1 MSLRLSQRVQA
12 LPPSG
17 IRKFFDL
24 VVGAKDIISLGVGE
38 PDFATP
44 WGVSAEG
51 VYAIEHGRTSYT
63 SNLGLLSCREAVS
76 DYLAARFGA
85 QYDPASEI
93 LLTIGVS
100 EAVDIILRTLL
111 DPGDEVILP
120 EPTYVCYG
128 PLVQMAGGKA
138 VSVDTSES
146 GFLPTAESISKAVSP
161 RTKALI
167 LCSPSNP
174 TGRVIPKETLS
185 ALLALAVAEKFW
197 IIADEVYAELVYDVA
212 FTSMASLP
220 GAKSQVILLNG
231 FSKAFAM
238 TGWRL
243 GYLCAPPEV
252 VAQANKIHQYSALCA
267 PIMSQ
272 YAAIEALK
280 NGMKDLEIM
289 RQSYHHRRNYVVTT
303 FEEMG
308 LSLHAPEGAF
318 YCFPSIRETGLSSEE
333 FAMRL
338 LEEKRVAVVPG
349 SVFGLGGEGHI
360 RCCYAADFVLL
371 KEALSRI
378 SAFVKAL

>member
-1 MSLRLSQRVQA
+1 
-12 LPPSG
+12 
-17 IRKFFDL
+17 
-24 VVGAKDIISLGVGE
+24 
-38 PDFATP
+38 
-44 WGVSAEG
+44 
-51 VYAIEHGRTSYT
+51 
-63 SNLGLLSCREAVS
+63 
-76 DYLAARFGA
+76 
-85 QYDPASEI
+85 
-93 LLTIGVS
+93 
-100 EAVDIILRTLL
+100 
-111 DPGDEVILP
+111 
-120 EPTYVCYG
+120 
-128 PLVQMAGGKA
+128 
-138 VSVDTSES
+138 
-146 GFLPTAESISKAVSP
+146 
-161 RTKALI
+161 
-167 LCSPSNP
+167 
-174 TGRVIPKETLS
+174 
-185 ALLALAVAEKFW
+185 LALAVAEKFW

-272 YAAIEALK
+272 YAAIEALR

>member
-1 MSLRLSQRVQA
+1 MSMMLSRRVRD

-44 WGVSAEG
+44 WTVRSEG

-63 SNLGLLSCREAVS
+63 SNLGLLACREAISGYLKDRFSVS
-76 DYLAARFGA
+76 YN
-85 QYDPASEI
+85 PETEI

-100 EAVDIILRTLL
+100 EAVDIVLRTLL
-111 DPGDEVILP
+111 DPGDEVIVP
-120 EPTYVCYG
+120 EPSYVCYG
-128 PLVQMAGGKA
+128 PLVQMAGGTV
-138 VSVDTSES
+138 VSVDTSDT
-146 GFLPTAESISKAVSP
+146 GFIPTPDMLQSVVSP

-174 TGRVIPKETLS
+174 TGRVIPKETLLE
-185 ALLALAVAEKFW
+185 LLALAVKHQFW
-197 IIADEVYAELVYDVA
+197 IVADEVYAELVYDVA
-212 FTSMASLP
+212 FTSVASLP
-220 GAKSQVILLNG
+220 GAKDHVILLNG

-267 PIMSQ
+267 PIMAQ
-272 YAAIEALK
+272 YAAIEAVK
-280 NGMKDLEIM
+280 NGLSELESM
-289 RQSYHHRRNYVVTT
+289 RRSYEHRRNYVVTA
-303 FEEMG
+303 FQEMG
-308 LSLHAPEGAF
+308 LSLHVPEGAF
-318 YCFPSIRETGLSSEE
+318 YCFPSIRETGLSSEV

-360 RCCYAADFVLL
+360 RCCYAADFDLL

-378 SAFVKAL
+378 AAFVKAL

>member
-1 MSLRLSQRVQA
+1 MSLDLSRRVRD

-24 VVGAKDIISLGVGE
+24 VIGAKDIISLGVGE

-44 WGVSAEG
+44 WTVRSEG

-63 SNLGLLSCREAVS
+63 SNLGLLACREAVS
-76 DYLAARFGA
+76 GYLKTRFKA
-85 QYDPASEI
+85 TYDPVSEI

-100 EAVDIILRTLL
+100 EAVDIVLRTLI
-111 DPGDEVILP
+111 DPGDEVIVP
-120 EPTYVCYG
+120 EPSYVCYG
-128 PLVQMAGGKA
+128 PLVQMAGGTV
-138 VSVDTSES
+138 VSVDTSDS
-146 GFLPTAESISKAVSP
+146 GFIPTSETIAKVVSS

-174 TGRVIPKETLS
+174 TGRVIPKETLAS
-185 ALLALAVAEKFW
+185 LLALAVAEKFW
-197 IIADEVYAELVYDVA
+197 IIADEVYAELVYDVT
-212 FTSMASLP
+212 FTSVASLP

-243 GYLCAPPEV
+243 GYMCAPAAV

-267 PIMSQ
+267 PIMAQ
-272 YAAIEALK
+272 YAAIEAVK
-280 NGMKDLEIM
+280 NGLQDLETM
-289 RQSYHHRRNYVVTT
+289 RLSYQHRRNYVATA
-303 FEEMG
+303 FQEMG
-308 LSLHAPEGAF
+308 LSLHVPEGAF
-318 YCFPSIRETGLSSEE
+318 YCFPSIRQTGLSSEA

-360 RCCYAADFVLL
+360 RCCYAADFDLL

-378 SAFVKAL
+378 AAFVEAL

>member
-1 MSLRLSQRVQA
+1 MSLELSRRVLD

-44 WGVSAEG
+44 WTVRSEG

-63 SNLGLLSCREAVS
+63 SNLGLLACREAVS
-76 DYLAARFGA
+76 GYLKTRFSVS
-85 QYDPASEI
+85 YDPAAEI

-100 EAVDIILRTLL
+100 EAVDIVLRTLL
-111 DPGDEVILP
+111 DPGDEVIVP
-120 EPTYVCYG
+120 EPSYVCYG
-128 PLVQMAGGKA
+128 PLVKMAGGTVVA
-138 VSVDTSES
+138 MDTSDS
-146 GFLPTAESISKAVSP
+146 GFIPTADTVASRVTS

-174 TGRVIPKETLS
+174 TGRVIPRETLV
-185 ALLALAVAEKFW
+185 ALLDLAVREKFW
-197 IIADEVYAELVYDVA
+197 IIADEVYAELVYDVT
-212 FTSMASLP
+212 FTSVASLP
-220 GAKSQVILLNG
+220 GAKSHVILLNG

-243 GYLCAPPEV
+243 GYLCAPAEV

-267 PIMSQ
+267 PIMAQ
-272 YAAIEALK
+272 YAAIEAVK
-280 NGMKDLEIM
+280 NGLQDLEMM
-289 RQSYHHRRNYVVTT
+289 RVSYEHRRNYVVTA
-303 FEEMG
+303 FQEMG

-318 YCFPSIRETGLSSEE
+318 YCFPSIRETGLSSET

-360 RCCYAADFVLL
+360 RCCYAADFDLL

-378 SAFVKAL
+378 AAFVASL